1 LVQSLPA
8 AATLT
13 ATPTATAT
21 VAATATATPTATQT
35 AAIMSVQSVQTEQTF
50 DCAG

>member
-13 ATPTATAT
+13 ATPTAAAT
-21 VAATATATPTATQT
+21 VAATATPTATQT